1 MEAVQNV
8 NLTLNPEKCIFS
20 KSEIKFWSML
30 FTSEG
35 VKPDPEKV
43 KALEH
48 ISPPK
53 DKDELKSFIGMMQSN
68 SDSIPNFAKKSGSFT
83 DIIKWERFQL
93 DTSKN
98 I

>member
-48 ISPPK
+48 ISLPK
-53 DKDELKSFIGMMQSN
+53 DKVELKFFICMMQSS
-68 SDSIPNFAKKSGSFT
+68 SDFIPNFAKKWHHYGHY
-83 DIIKWERFQL
+83 
-93 DTSKN
+93 
-98 I
+98 